1 VKQLLVILATL
12 TLNGCALYDAYMMT
26 GYDSNE
32 YRIITEIRTDAYSYK
47 QQCANRLMSESNAI
61 LISDKTQLF
70 EFYSEQIPRNDNGV
84 RASKNLNAIAQGLK
98 TQYQNNPAVSVAPL
112 FCKLKFASIENSAAL
127 IQHVVG
133 RRPR

>member
-1 VKQLLVILATL
+1 VKQVLVVLLAV
-12 TLNGCALYDAYMMT
+12 TLNGCALYDAYMLT

-32 YRIITEIRTDAYSYK
+32 YRIITEIRADAYNYK
-47 QQCANRLMSESNAI
+47 QQCANQLMSKSNAI

-98 TQYQNNPAVSVAPL
+98 TQYQNNPAVSVSPL
-112 FCKLKFASIENSAAL
+112 FCKLKFASIENSAAV

>member
-1 VKQLLVILATL
+1 MKRFLIVLSILA
-12 TLNGCALYDAYMMT
+12 LNGCALYDAYMLT
-26 GYDSNE
+26 GYDPNE
-32 YRIITEIRTDAYSYK
+32 YRIIAEIRTDAYNYK

-98 TQYQNNPAVSVAPL
+98 TQYQNNPAVSPL
-112 FCKLKFASIENSAAL
+112 FCKLKFASIENSAAV

>member
-1 VKQLLVILATL
+1 MKRFLIVLSVLA
-12 TLNGCALYDAYMMT
+12 LNGCALYDAYMMT
-26 GYDSNE
+26 GYDPNE
-32 YRIITEIRTDAYSYK
+32 YRIIAEIRTDAYNYK

-98 TQYQNNPAVSVAPL
+98 TQYQNNPAVSPL
-112 FCKLKFASIENSAAL
+112 FCKLKFASIENSAAV

>member
-1 VKQLLVILATL
+1 MKRLFVVLTVLA
-12 TLNGCALYDAYMMT
+12 LNGCALYDAYMMT

-32 YRIITEIRTDAYSYK
+32 YRIIAEIRTDAYNYK
-47 QQCANRLMSESNAI
+47 QQCANRLMSESNTI

-98 TQYQNNPAVSVAPL
+98 IQYQTNPAVSPL
-112 FCKLKFASIENSAAL
+112 FCKLKFASIENSAAV
-127 IQHVVG
+127 IQHVVA

>member
-1 VKQLLVILATL
+1 MKQALVVLLAV

-32 YRIITEIRTDAYSYK
+32 YRIIAEIRTNAYNYK
-47 QQCANRLMSESNAI
+47 QQCANQLMSESNAI

-98 TQYQNNPAVSVAPL
+98 TQYQTNPAVSPL
-112 FCKLKFASIENSAAL
+112 FCKLKFASIENSAAV

>member
-1 VKQLLVILATL
+1 MKRLFVILTVLA
-12 TLNGCALYDAYMMT
+12 LNGCALYDAYMLT

-32 YRIITEIRTDAYSYK
+32 YRIITEIRTEAYNYK
-47 QQCANRLMSESNAI
+47 QQCANQLMSESNAI
-61 LISDKTQLF
+61 IMSDKTQLF

-98 TQYQNNPAVSVAPL
+98 TQYQNNPAVSPL
-112 FCKLKFASIENSAAL
+112 FCKLKFASIENSAAV

>member
-1 VKQLLVILATL
+1 MKRLFVILTVLA
-12 TLNGCALYDAYMMT
+12 LNGCALYDAYMLT

-32 YRIITEIRTDAYSYK
+32 YRIITEIRTDAYNYK
-47 QQCANRLMSESNAI
+47 QQCANQLMSESNAI
-61 LISDKTQLF
+61 IMSDKTQLF
-70 EFYSEQIPRNDNGV
+70 EFYSEQIPTNDNGV

-98 TQYQNNPAVSVAPL
+98 TQYQNNPAVSPL
-112 FCKLKFASIENSAAL
+112 FCKLKFASIENSAAV